1 MPNFLT
7 GVLNHVVHLSLP
19 IIWYL
24 LSTTGMQDLV
34 TLAAAGMATILVAML
49 VAIRVVATG
58 APHRFGDVQKGAILL
73 R

>member
-1 MPNFLT
+1 
-7 GVLNHVVHLSLP
+7 
-19 IIWYL
+19 
-24 LSTTGMQDLV
+24 MQDLV